1 MSLIKGAVFKFMPRR
16 WLVYFKA
23 ARYIR
28 HGVEDVLTENQAVI
42 VPPQNP
48 TALRKA
54 IERAY
59 TNRDYR
65 RLYEERGYRYA
76 MSLEGE
82 DRLME
87 SLNGELR
94 QLKNK

>member
-1 MSLIKGAVFKFMPRR
+1 MVTSAWGKSS
-16 WLVYFKA
+16 KA
-23 ARYIR
+23 A
-28 HGVEDVLTENQAVI
+28 GPGAEDVLTENQVII

-48 TALRKA
+48 MALRQA
-54 IERAY
+54 IEKAY
-59 TNRDYR
+59 TDQDYR

-87 SLNGELR
+87 SLVAELKK
-94 QLKNK
+94 LLD